1 MIRTHRES
9 SNHKWTWGEQFCFD
23 KVENQDSAPK
33 NYCTAIRYRRRVRN
47 RPHSGQKNSIYHHTN
62 EWQYLTRRS
71 RVPWPYLSIPRSW
84 PAVISCSCYSES
96 SGVPSPDEIESDQVP
111 NYSLK
116 AAAGW
121 GRKTGDWSLESPQLT
136 GNACCGSCW
145 QPGCVFFLNPKC
157 RSTLFICQNNF
168 WQARCSPFVCKFIFR
183 SQFVGIFWTYN
194 LYMHKLL
201 HVPCTIHSTWSNTAT
216 VVRPQND
223 SNKLKFKINFS
234 QFGTRVYKL
243 WVSSFAIL
251 LFECYNAQAAVC
263 IRRITE
269 FRRLYYLYIAIAFA
283 SLAFG
288 IRVIIIVKTR
298 TKRVCLYDHI
308 YLLPR

>member
-1 MIRTHRES
+1 MQDKFIWSGPTESPQTTSGPEENSLVLIKSRTKTLLPRIIVPP
-9 SNHKWTWGEQFCFD
+9 FD
-23 KVENQDSAPK
+23 IEDVWETDHILDKRIAFIIIQMNDS
-33 NYCTAIRYRRRVRN
+33 I
-47 RPHSGQKNSIYHHTN
+47 
-62 EWQYLTRRS
+62 S
-71 RVPWPYLSIPRSW
+71 RGDRAFLGHICPSWVPRSW

-121 GRKTGDWSLESPQLT
+121 VRKTGDWSLESPQLT

-194 LYMHKLL
+194 LYKHKLL

-243 WVSSFAIL
+243 WVSWFAIL
-251 LFECYNAQAAVC
+251 LFDCYNNAQAAVC

-269 FRRLYYLYIAIAFA
+269 FRRLYYISPSHSHL
-283 SLAFG
+283 
-288 IRVIIIVKTR
+288 
-298 TKRVCLYDHI
+298 
-308 YLLPR
+308 